1 MLKKAGI
8 VTVVSSAFIFGG
20 AFQSPEAETTGDL
33 QNDSDKVFTN
43 VNGEQG
49 SIASDERKELLS
61 EKNISIPDY
70 NSDKNE
76 ASDSDRQQGNEEQEM
91 PETKQSEEPQ
101 QQDSEQTSKDE
112 QQEGQQT
119 QQENQSQEQSDIGE
133 FESQVV
139 ELTNQER
146 ANHGLEPLEIDPQL
160 SEVAEAK
167 SNDMAENGY
176 FSHNSPTYGSPF
188 DMMHSFGVDY
198 QTAGENIARGQSTA
212 QQVVDGWMN
221 SPGHRENILN
231 PDFTH
236 IGVGYDEDGNFWT
249 QQFIGK

>member
-1 MLKKAGI
+1 VLKTAGI
-8 VTVVSSAFIFGG
+8 ITAVSTAFIFGG
-20 AFQSPEAETTGDL
+20 GFQPEADANEDS
-33 QNDSDKVFTN
+33 QNVSHQIIYN
-43 VNGEQG
+43 INGEQG
-49 SIASDERKELLS
+49 SIASDELKKLLS
-61 EKNISIPDY
+61 EKNISIP
-70 NSDKNE
+70 NNISDKKE
-76 ASDSDRQQGNEEQEM
+76 GADSDQQQRNEEQEKS
-91 PETKQSEEPQ
+91 ETAQSEE
-101 QQDSEQTSKDE
+101 
-112 QQEGQQT
+112 QQT

-221 SPGHRENILN
+221 SPGHRANILS